1 MRRIESIIFISRL
14 TLFLIGLFLILT
26 GAVGLAQNQGIH
38 DFIVVKI
45 DSEITY
51 GTAYLVQEAINEGE
65 KLDAP
70 VIIILDT
77 PGGLLAAAQDIIE
90 YIRNSNVPVI
100 GYVYPVGAAA
110 WSAGTLI
117 LMATHIA
124 AMAPGTNIGA
134 VQPVLYNPTTGE
146 YQPLNMSKV
155 VNPVV
160 SMITTLAQDRGR
172 NVTAAKNF
180 VLHDLTLNDQQAL
193 KYHVIE
199 VVARNI
205 EELLAKINGWKVKL
219 DNGREYVISSSNARV
234 IYYSGSLRA
243 AIVTAVSDPVVNSLL
258 MTIGVLTLI
267 FSILSGHILFIPI
280 AVALIIISLLGMGF
294 NPNVIS
300 LILLLI
306 GAVALA
312 IEIHTPGF
320 GVLGFTGIILIA
332 LSIALL
338 PVLNPGWL
346 VAPSYQKT
354 LFWTGISIGI
364 VLGIFM
370 GVVLYKVLKA
380 KLQPPKLKTIP
391 LGIIGK
397 AIDDIPAGGQGFVL
411 IEGEYWRAT
420 SDGNI
425 RKGDRVIVIGK
436 EGPVLRV
443 KRLKEL
449 EEPHG

>member
-1 MRRIESIIFISRL
+1 MLRPRSIVFISRVF
-14 TLFLIGLFLILT
+14 LFMIGLSLIVT
-26 GAVGLAQNQGIH
+26 GIIGFAQGQGVH

-45 DSEITY
+45 DTEITY
-51 GTAYLVQEAINEGE
+51 GTAYLVQEAISEGE
-65 KLDAP
+65 RLDAP

-77 PGGLLAAAQDIIE
+77 PGGLLAAAQQIIE

-172 NVTAAKNF
+172 NVTAARDF

-199 VVARNI
+199 VIARNI
-205 EELLAKINGWKVKL
+205 DDLLAKINGWKVKL
-219 DNGREYVISSSNARV
+219 DNGREYVISSSNAHV
-234 IYYSGSLRA
+234 IYYSGSIRV
-243 AIVTAVSDPVVNSLL
+243 AIVSAVSDPIVNSLL

-267 FSILSGHILFIPI
+267 FSILSGHILFVPI
-280 AVALIIISLLGMGF
+280 AIALIIISLLGMGF
-294 NPNVIS
+294 NPNTIS
-300 LILLLI
+300 LILLVI
-306 GAVALA
+306 GAIALA

-320 GVLGFTGIILIA
+320 GVLGFTGIVLIA

-354 LFWTGISIGI
+354 LFWTGISIGV

-370 GVVLYKVLKA
+370 GIVLYKVLKV
-380 KLQPPKLKTIP
+380 KLQPPKLKTLP
-391 LGIIGK
+391 LGTIGK
-397 AIDDIPAGGQGFVL
+397 AIDDIPPGGQGFVL
-411 IEGEYWRAT
+411 IEGEYWKAT
-420 SDGNI
+420 SDEEI
-425 RKGDRVIVIGK
+425 KKGDKVVVIGK
-436 EGPVLRV
+436 EGPI
-443 KRLKEL
+443 LKVRKL
-449 EEPHG
+449 VEEK